1 MRLSDRA
8 FVLLACAI
16 LVFAWQV
23 SRPSG
28 SEQRPP
34 VLVVEPLTLPR
45 VMRHAT
51 LIAGETLSQ
60 LLEHLGAAASEVPE
74 WVGAARSQLDLRSL
88 PVGLSV
94 EADLDHHGNL
104 DAVRLTPDW
113 RETVVLQSG
122 PGGVSARREAR
133 PVQREL
139 WVVQGT
145 VRSSLF
151 EAVAAAGEDETL
163 AVDLADLFQWDIDF
177 HREVREGDTFQL
189 VVERVLSDGRVVDHG
204 PILAATYTNAG
215 RRLTAVR
222 YSPEGARPG
231 YYDAQGHPLRKQF
244 LRAPLRFT
252 RITSRFSLSR
262 LHPVL
267 GRRMPHWGVD
277 YGAPVGTPV
286 MATADGVVVFRG
298 RKGGGGNTVELRHPN
313 GYVTGYL
320 HLSRFARGLR
330 VGSRVSQ
337 GEVVGYVGATGLATG
352 PHLDY
357 RVTHDGRHVNPLTL
371 AHDPAPP
378 LARSEMPRFAAWAGE
393 VLPLLETPGALSAGA
408 AGALQKGAPVRFD
421 G

>member
-8 FVLLACAI
+8 FALLACAV
-16 LVFAWQV
+16 LAFAWQL
-23 SRPSG
+23 SRPSR
-28 SEQRPP
+28 SDERPP

-45 VMRHAT
+45 IVRNVT
-51 LIAGETLSQ
+51 LAAGQTLSQ
-60 LLEHLGAAASEVPE
+60 VLERVGAGASEVQA
-74 WVGAARSQLDLRSL
+74 WVEAARSQLDLRSL
-88 PVGLSV
+88 PVGMSV
-94 EADLDHHGNL
+94 EAELDHHGNL

-133 PVQREL
+133 PVEREL
-139 WVVQGT
+139 RVVQGT

-151 EAVAAAGEDETL
+151 EAVAAAGEDEAL

-177 HREVREGDTFQL
+177 HREVREGDTFSL

-204 PILAATYTNAG
+204 PILAAIYTNAG

-222 YSPEGARPG
+222 YSPEGAGPG

-252 RITSRFSLSR
+252 RITSRFSISR

-286 MATADGVVVFRG
+286 MATADGVVIFRG
-298 RKGGGGNTVELRHPN
+298 RKGGGGNTVEVRHAN

-320 HLSRFARGLR
+320 HLSRFAGGLR
-330 VGSRVSQ
+330 TGRRVTQ
-337 GEVVGYVGATGLATG
+337 GEVIGYVGATGLATG

-357 RVTHDGRHVNPLTL
+357 RITHDGHHVNPLTM

-393 VLPLLETPGALSAGA
+393 VLPLLDRPGVLSAA
-408 AGALQKGAPVRFD
+408 VVASLRETAPVRFD

>member
-8 FVLLACAI
+8 FALLACLAV
-16 LVFAWQV
+16 VFAWQV
-23 SRPSG
+23 SRPSSSG
-28 SEQRPP
+28 EPAP
-34 VLVVEPLTLPR
+34 VVIVEPLTLPR
-45 VMRHAT
+45 VVRQAT
-51 LIAGETLSQ
+51 LAAGETLSE
-60 LLEHLGAAASEVPE
+60 LLEQVGAAAAEVPS
-74 WVGAARSQLDLRSL
+74 WVAAARSQLDLRSL
-88 PVGLSV
+88 PVGTKV
-94 EADLDHHGNL
+94 EADVNYHGNV

-113 RETVVLQSG
+113 RATVVLQDG
-122 PGGVSARREAR
+122 PGGVTARREAR
-133 PVQREL
+133 PVEREL

-151 EAVAAAGEDETL
+151 EAVAAAGEDEIL

-177 HREVREGDTFQL
+177 HREVREGDTFSL
-189 VVERVLSDGRVVDHG
+189 VVERVIADGRVVDHG
-204 PILAATYTNAG
+204 PILAATYVNAG

-222 YSPEGARPG
+222 YAPDGGRPG

-286 MATADGVVVFRG
+286 MATADGVVIFRG

-330 VGSRVSQ
+330 VGGRVAQ
-337 GEVVGYVGATGLATG
+337 GEVIGYVGATGLATG

-357 RVTHDGRHVNPLTL
+357 RITRDGRHVNPLTM

-378 LARSEMPRFAAWAGE
+378 LARGEMPRFSAWSGE
-393 VLPLLETPGALSAGA
+393 VLPLLEKPGALPA
-408 AGALQKGAPVRFD
+408 AAVAALRETAPVRFD